1 MQEFAEFA
9 AKLDAHGVLLQVFNF
24 FAISFQHSQ
33 RISKNDSQKRKKNTR
48 IYHTASRQGVYHHLA
63 GQVRSTFC

>member
-9 AKLDAHGVLLQVFNF
+9 AKRDAHPVLLQVWNF
-24 FAISFQHSQ
+24 FAVSFQHSQ
-33 RISKNDSQKRKKNTR
+33 RVAKNYSQKRKKNTR
-48 IYHTASRQGVYHHLA
+48 IYDTASRQSVYRHLA